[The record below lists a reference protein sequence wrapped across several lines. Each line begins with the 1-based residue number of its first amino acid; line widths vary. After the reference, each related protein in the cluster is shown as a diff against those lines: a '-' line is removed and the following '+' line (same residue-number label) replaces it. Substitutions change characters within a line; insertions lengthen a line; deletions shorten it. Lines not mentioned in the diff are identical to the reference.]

1 MSERIAPTRT
11 PEFEARLKKRYA
23 SERRFRALGL
33 GAIVFSVAVLVF
45 LLGTMILSIAQ
56 VAEGD
61 GKGGG
66 REPGPKPGIKGERKR
81 GGPVREDFVASYDRN
96 KDGKIS
102 FEEFRTAR
110 KTAALEEEGR
120 RQRAGA
126 NDGALLDKLR
136 ALAGRLEVGS
146 RRPPAGRPAPDF

>member
-1 MSERIAPTRT
+1 M
-11 PEFEARLKKRYA
+11 
-23 SERRFRALGL
+23 
-33 GAIVFSVAVLVF
+33 F

-56 VAEGD
+56 VAEGGD

-66 REPGPKPGIKGERKR
+66 REPGPKPGSKQGPKPGIKGERKR

-110 KTAALEEEGR
+110 KTAALEEEG
-120 RQRAGA
+120 
-126 NDGALLDKLR
+126 N
-136 ALAGRLEVGS
+136 
-146 RRPPAGRPAPDF
+146 